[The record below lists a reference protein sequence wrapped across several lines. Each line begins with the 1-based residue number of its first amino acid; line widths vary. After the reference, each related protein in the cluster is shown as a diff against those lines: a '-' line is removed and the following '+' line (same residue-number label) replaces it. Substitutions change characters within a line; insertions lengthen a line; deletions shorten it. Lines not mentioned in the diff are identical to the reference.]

1 MNMKLWQKGW
11 RFKLPVVVG
20 PLYFLASTPFLFS
33 VLTPS
38 IHEFNV
44 YFSLFVLVN
53 APVFYLFGGMVD
65 PLNAYLF
72 ANPTLWKANVI
83 FIVISLTF
91 WVSLAFLAG
100 IIIDLVKS
108 ARSKRLT

>member
-1 MNMKLWQKGW
+1 MNMKLWHKGW

-20 PLYFLASTPFLFS
+20 IVYFLFSTPFLFN

-38 IHEFNV
+38 IHKGNF
-44 YFSLFVLVN
+44 YFFLFVLVN
-53 APVFYLFGGMVD
+53 APVIYLFGDIVD

-72 ANPTLWKANVI
+72 ANPTLWTSSVI
-83 FIVISLTF
+83 FIVISWTF

-100 IIIDLVKS
+100 VVIDLIKS
-108 ARSKRLT
+108 AQSKRLT